1 MSIISNLLVC
11 PGYDFT
17 NVLVSVL
24 NAVPDAVA
32 VAFILFLLDETSV
45 SNVAFAPSATFV
57 EPPENDTCEAAAVNV
72 VSPPKTEEPIPLF
85 NITLSLYASVFKPDK
100 FKVVSPSFSHV
111 FVPFKSTTAYSSNIS
126 LGCSLITV
134 DVLTR

>member
-1 MSIISNLLVC
+1 MSTTSNLLVC
-11 PGYDFT
+11 PGYDLT

-85 NITLSLYASVFKPDK
+85 NITLSFLNIAGRISPPASVFYII
-100 FKVVSPSFSHV
+100 
-111 FVPFKSTTAYSSNIS
+111 FVCKCFQA
-126 LGCSLITV
+126 
-134 DVLTR
+134 